1 MIIKFR
7 RQKNDKQ
14 ICGNNKKEKGYNIIK
29 CPEIGITIKVQ
40 EEISLSFIEQE
51 ISNYLVDK
59 IIKDEKIP
67 EGIKDLKIQ
76 KALKDETIFIISID
90 LELELVKRR
99 KRFIKKTVTIPEYL
113 NILGMR
119 EDLNFSQILA
129 EGLREKLKVK

>member
-1 MIIKFR
+1 MTNKYVVII
-7 RQKNDKQ
+7 
-14 ICGNNKKEKGYNIIK
+14 KKEKGYNIIK

-59 IIKDEKIP
+59 ILKNEKVP
-67 EGIKDLKIQ
+67 EGITELRVL
-76 KALKDETIFIISID
+76 KALKGETIFIVSID

>member
-1 MIIKFR
+1 MTKKYLVIIK
-7 RQKNDKQ
+7 
-14 ICGNNKKEKGYNIIK
+14 KEREYNIIK
-29 CPEIGITIKVQ
+29 CSELGITIKVQ

-51 ISNYLVDK
+51 ISSYLVDK

-67 EGIKDLKIQ
+67 EGIKDLKIP
-76 KALKDETIFIISID
+76 KALKGETIFIVSID
-90 LELELVKRR
+90 LELEFVKRR
-99 KRFIKKTVTIPEYL
+99 KRFIKKTLTIPEYL

>member
-1 MIIKFR
+1 MTNKYIVIIK
-7 RQKNDKQ
+7 
-14 ICGNNKKEKGYNIIK
+14 KERGYNIIK
-29 CPEIGITIKVQ
+29 CPEIGLIIKSK
-40 EEISLSFIEQE
+40 EESLTFIEQE
-51 ISNYLVDK
+51 ISNHLVDK

-67 EGIKDLKIQ
+67 EGIKDLKIP
-76 KALKDETIFIISID
+76 KALKGETIFIVSID

-99 KRFIKKTVTIPEYL
+99 KRFIKKTLTIPEYL

>member
-1 MIIKFR
+1 MTNKYVVII
-7 RQKNDKQ
+7 
-14 ICGNNKKEKGYNIIK
+14 KKEKGYNIIK
-29 CPEIGITIKVQ
+29 CPEIGI
-40 EEISLSFIEQE
+40 
-51 ISNYLVDK
+51 DK

-119 EDLNFSQILA
+119 KDLNFSQILA